1 MVPSEPIRV
10 EQLSEPAGLQI
21 DMLKPH
27 VQAIFDEIRRVGPQG
42 CRAARYEVEARF
54 RAEPQ
59 PTHDLGSPDC
69 SGLHV
74 LAAVAMQIYM
84 DVSGQD
90 GAVPAYIEALIAQK
104 QANDCEAAAAAP

>member
-1 MVPSEPIRV
+1 M
-10 EQLSEPAGLQI
+10 SEPAALQI

-27 VQAIFDEIRRVGPQG
+27 VRAIFDEVRRVGPEG

-54 RAEPQ
+54 REESKHA
-59 PTHDLGSPDC
+59 THDKGSLGC
-69 SGLHV
+69 AGLHV

-90 GAVPAYIEALIAQK
+90 GAVDAYVEALIAQ
-104 QANDCEAAAAAP
+104 QAADDCEAAV